1 MIVVVNGDREITIPN
16 SEITKNMKE
25 FEIDELTSA
34 RMWLE
39 DNAFILP
46 ENHDRIEAK
55 NSNKKAKKTRM
66 ASATEDTKKERP
78 RKVDE
83 TKGKI
88 LTDIKA
94 VIENLNAESIEM
106 KTETELSFIFKGESY
121 TLKLTKHRKAKA

>member
-16 SEITKNMKE
+16 SEIAKNMKE

-46 ENHDRIEAK
+46 ENHDRIESK
-55 NSNKKAKKTRM
+55 ENNKKAKKTRV
-66 ASATEDTKKERP
+66 ASSENAKKERP

-88 LTDIKA
+88 LRLVKGL
-94 VIENLNAESIEM
+94 IENLNAENIEM
-106 KTETELSFIFKGESY
+106 KTETELSFTLKDESY
-121 TLKLTKHRKAKA
+121 TLKLTKHRKTKA

>member
-16 SEITKNMKE
+16 SEIKKNMKE

-46 ENHDRIEAK
+46 ENHDRIELK
-55 NSNKKAKKTRM
+55 ESNKKAKKTRV
-66 ASATEDTKKERP
+66 ASSENAKKERP

-88 LTDIKA
+88 LTEIKGLM
-94 VIENLNAESIEM
+94 ENLNAENIEM
-106 KTETELSFIFKGESY
+106 KTETELSFILKGESY
-121 TLKLTKHRKAKA
+121 TLKLTKHRKTKA

>member
-1 MIVVVNGDREITIPN
+1 
-16 SEITKNMKE
+16 
-25 FEIDELTSA
+25 
-34 RMWLE
+34 
-39 DNAFILP
+39 
-46 ENHDRIEAK
+46 
-55 NSNKKAKKTRM
+55 M
-66 ASATEDTKKERP
+66 ASATEETKKERP

-106 KTETELSFIFKGESY
+106 KTETELSFTLKGESY

>member
-1 MIVVVNGDREITIPN
+1 MIVVINGDREITIPN

-46 ENHDRIEAK
+46 ENHDRIETK
-55 NSNKKAKKTRM
+55 DSNKKAKKTRM
-66 ASATEDTKKERP
+66 ASATEENKKERP

-94 VIENLNAESIEM
+94 VIENLDAENIEM
-106 KTETELSFIFKGESY
+106 KTETELSFTFKGESY

>member
-1 MIVVVNGDREITIPN
+1 MIVVINGDREITIPN
-16 SEITKNMKE
+16 SEIKKNMKE

-46 ENHDRIEAK
+46 ENHDRIESK
-55 NSNKKAKKTRM
+55 ESNKKAKKTRV
-66 ASATEDTKKERP
+66 ASSENAKKERP

-88 LTDIKA
+88 LTEIKGL
-94 VIENLNAESIEM
+94 IENLNAENIEM
-106 KTETELSFIFKGESY
+106 KTETELSFTLKGESY
-121 TLKLTKHRKAKA
+121 TLKLTKHRKTKA

>member
-16 SEITKNMKE
+16 SEIAKNMKE

-46 ENHDRIEAK
+46 ENHDRIELK
-55 NSNKKAKKTRM
+55 ESNKKAKKTRV
-66 ASATEDTKKERP
+66 ASSENAKKERP

-88 LTDIKA
+88 LTDIKGLM
-94 VIENLNAESIEM
+94 ENLNAESIEM
-106 KTETELSFIFKGESY
+106 KTETELSFNFKGESY
-121 TLKLTKHRKAKA
+121 TLKLTKHRKTKA

>member
-16 SEITKNMKE
+16 SEIAKNMKE

-55 NSNKKAKKTRM
+55 ENNKKAKKTRI
-66 ASATEDTKKERP
+66 ASATEETKKERP

-88 LTDIKA
+88 LRLVKGL
-94 VIENLNAESIEM
+94 IENLNAENIEM
-106 KTETELSFIFKGESY
+106 KTETELSFTLKGESY
-121 TLKLTKHRKAKA
+121 TLKLTKHRKTKA

>member
-1 MIVVVNGDREITIPN
+1 MIVVINGDREITIPN
-16 SEITKNMKE
+16 SEIKKNMKE

-46 ENHDRIEAK
+46 ENHDRIESK
-55 NSNKKAKKTRM
+55 ESNKKAKKTRV
-66 ASATEDTKKERP
+66 ASSENAKKERP

-88 LTDIKA
+88 LTEIKGL
-94 VIENLNAESIEM
+94 IENLNAENIEI
-106 KTETELSFIFKGESY
+106 KTETELSFTLKGESY
-121 TLKLTKHRKAKA
+121 TLKLTKHRKTKA

>member
-1 MIVVVNGDREITIPN
+1 MIVVINGDREITIPN
-16 SEITKNMKE
+16 SEIKKNMKE

-46 ENHDRIEAK
+46 ENHDRIESK
-55 NSNKKAKKTRM
+55 ESNKKAKKTRV
-66 ASATEDTKKERP
+66 ASSENAKKERP

-88 LTDIKA
+88 LRLIKGL
-94 VIENLNAESIEM
+94 IENLNAENIEM
-106 KTETELSFIFKGESY
+106 KTETELSFTLKDESY
-121 TLKLTKHRKAKA
+121 TLKLTKHRKTKA